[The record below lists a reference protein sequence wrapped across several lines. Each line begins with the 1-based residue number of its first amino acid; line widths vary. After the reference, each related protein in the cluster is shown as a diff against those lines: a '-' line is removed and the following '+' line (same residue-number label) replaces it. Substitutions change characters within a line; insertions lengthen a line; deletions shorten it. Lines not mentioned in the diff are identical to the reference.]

1 MATIYQNPT
10 LKTRPDA
17 PGGEQRSYDGY
28 IEPDTRVP
36 PKARP
41 VFEEVS
47 VNGVVIPEA
56 DILAEAQNHPAANPG
71 EAVQAAA
78 RALAIRQLLLQEA
91 RRLGIGDVEL
101 EEENGK
107 PETPD
112 DARIRVLMEREV
124 QVPSAMDDECRRFF
138 EHNRAKFRSA
148 PLYEVRHILLAA
160 HEDDR
165 SAREAARKTAQGLC
179 DALNADPSGF
189 ANAAAEYS
197 ACMSSG
203 EGGRLGQ
210 VSRGETVAEFEAALE
225 EMAEGEISK
234 APVAT
239 RFGFHVIALDQAI
252 PGKDLPFDH
261 VRGRIEAWLEA
272 ASWSRAVSQ
281 YIGIL
286 ASQAKISGVS
296 FDQTEGPLVQ

>member
-10 LKTRPDA
+10 LKTHPEA
-17 PGGEQRSYDGY
+17 PGGQQKSYDGY
-28 IEPDTRVP
+28 VEPDTRIP

-41 VFEEVS
+41 VFDEVS
-47 VNGVVIPEA
+47 VNGVTIPET

-78 RALAIRQLLLQEA
+78 RALVIRELLLQEA
-91 RRLGIGDVEL
+91 RSQGIGDVPL
-101 EEENGK
+101 EEEGGR
-107 PETPD
+107 PETAD
-112 DARIRVLMEREV
+112 DARIRVLMEHEV
-124 QVPSAMDDECRRFF
+124 QAPSATEDECRRFY
-138 EHNRAKFRSA
+138 EHNREKFQSA

-165 SAREAARKTAQGLC
+165 SARDAARKTAQGLC
-179 DALNADPSGF
+179 DALNADPAGF
-189 ANAAAEYS
+189 ANAAAEFS

-210 VSRGETVAEFEAALE
+210 VSRGETVTEFEAALE
-225 EMAEGEISK
+225 EMAEGEISA

-239 RFGFHVIALDQAI
+239 RFGFHVIALDRAI
-252 PGKDLPFDH
+252 PAKDLPFEH
-261 VRGRIEAWLEA
+261 VHERIAAWLEA

-281 YIGIL
+281 YIGII

>member
-10 LKTRPDA
+10 LKTHPEA
-17 PGGEQRSYDGY
+17 PGGPQRSYDGY
-28 IEPDTRVP
+28 VEPDTRIP

-41 VFEEVS
+41 VFDEVS
-47 VNGVVIPEA
+47 VNGVTIAEA

-71 EAVQAAA
+71 EAVRAAA
-78 RALAIRQLLLQEA
+78 RALVIRELLIQEA
-91 RRLGIGDVEL
+91 RRQGIDDVEL
-101 EEENGK
+101 DEDDGRT
-107 PETPD
+107 ETPD

-124 QVPSAMDDECRRFF
+124 QTPSASEEECRRFY
-138 EHNRAKFRSA
+138 EHNREKLRSA

-160 HEDDR
+160 REDDAN
-165 SAREAARKTAQGLC
+165 AREAARKTAQGLC
-179 DALNADPSGF
+179 EALSQDPSGF

-239 RFGFHVIALDQAI
+239 RFGFHVIALDRAI
-252 PGKDLPFDH
+252 PGKDLPFDQVH
-261 VRGRIEAWLEA
+261 ERISAWLEA

-286 ASQAKISGVS
+286 ASKATISGVS
-296 FDQTEGPLVQ
+296 FEQTEGPLVQ

>member
-10 LKTRPDA
+10 LTTHPEA
-17 PGGEQRSYDGY
+17 PGGQRSYDGY

-41 VFEEVS
+41 VFEEVR

-71 EAVQAAA
+71 EAVRAAA
-78 RALAIRQLLLQEA
+78 RALAIRELLIQEA
-91 RRLGIGDVEL
+91 RRLGIDEADP
-101 EEENGK
+101 EEEDGRT
-107 PETPD
+107 ETAD

-124 QVPSAMDDECRRFF
+124 QAPSASKDECRRFF
-138 EHNRAKFRSA
+138 EHNREKFRSA
-148 PLYEVRHILLAA
+148 PLYEVRHILLVA
-160 HEDDR
+160 HEDDGN
-165 SAREAARKTAQGLC
+165 AREAARRTAQGLC

-189 ANAAAEYS
+189 ANAAADYS

-210 VSRGETVAEFEAALE
+210 VSRGETVPELEAVLE
-225 EMAEGEISK
+225 EMNEGEISK

-239 RFGFHVIALDQAI
+239 RFGFHVIALDRAI
-252 PGKDLPFDH
+252 PGADLPFDH
-261 VRGRIEAWLEA
+261 AHERISAWLEA

-296 FDQTEGPLVQ
+296 FEQKEGPLVQ

>member
-1 MATIYQNPT
+1 MATIYRNPT
-10 LKTRPDA
+10 LKTHPEEA
-17 PGGEQRSYDGY
+17 GGQQRSYDGY
-28 IEPDTRVP
+28 VEPDTRIP

-41 VFEEVS
+41 VFDEVS
-47 VNGVVIPEA
+47 VNGVVIAEA

-71 EAVQAAA
+71 EAVRAAA
-78 RALAIRQLLLQEA
+78 RALVIRELLLQQA
-91 RRLGIGDVEL
+91 RSQGIGDVET
-101 EEENGK
+101 EEEDGRA
-107 PETPD
+107 ETAD

-124 QVPSAMDDECRRFF
+124 QAPSASEDECRRFY
-138 EHNRAKFRSA
+138 EQNREKFRSA

-160 HEDDR
+160 REDDH

-179 DALNADPSGF
+179 EALNADPSGF

-210 VSRGETVAEFEAALE
+210 VSRGETVQEFEAALDD
-225 EMAEGEISK
+225 MAEGEISR
-234 APVAT
+234 APVGT
-239 RFGFHVIALDQAI
+239 RFGFHVIALDRAI
-252 PGKDLPFDH
+252 PVRDLPFDH
-261 VRGRIEAWLEA
+261 VRERIAAWLEA

-286 ASQAKISGVS
+286 ASQAAISGVS
-296 FDQTEGPLVQ
+296 FEQTEGPLVQ

>member
-10 LKTRPDA
+10 LKPHPETS
-17 PGGEQRSYDGY
+17 GGQQRSYDGY
-28 IEPDTRVP
+28 VEPDTRIP

-41 VFEEVS
+41 VFEDVS

-56 DILAEAQNHPAANPG
+56 DILAEAQNHPAKNPG
-71 EAVQAAA
+71 EAVRAAA
-78 RALAIRQLLLQEA
+78 RALAIRELLLQEA
-91 RRLGIGDVEL
+91 RRQGIDDVDL
-101 EEENGK
+101 EEEDGRA
-107 PETPD
+107 ETQD

-124 QVPSAMDDECRRFF
+124 QAPSASEEECRRFY
-138 EHNRAKFRSA
+138 EHNRERFRSA

-160 HEDDR
+160 HEDDG
-165 SAREAARKTAQGLC
+165 SAREAARRTAQGLC
-179 DALNADPSGF
+179 EALNADPSGF

-225 EMAEGEISK
+225 ELAEGEISK

-239 RFGFHVIALDQAI
+239 RFGFHVIALDRAI

-261 VRGRIEAWLEA
+261 VHERIAAWLEA

-286 ASQAKISGVS
+286 ASNAKISGVS
-296 FDQTEGPLVQ
+296 FEQTEGPLVQ

>member
-1 MATIYQNPT
+1 M
-10 LKTRPDA
+10 
-17 PGGEQRSYDGY
+17 
-28 IEPDTRVP
+28 P

-41 VFEEVS
+41 VFDEAS
-47 VNGVVIPEA
+47 VNGVTIAEA

-78 RALAIRQLLLQEA
+78 RALVIRELLIQEA
-91 RRLGIGDVEL
+91 RRLQIGDVDL
-101 EEENGK
+101 DEEDGRT
-107 PETPD
+107 ETPD

-124 QVPSAMDDECRRFF
+124 PAPSASEEECRRFF

-165 SAREAARKTAQGLC
+165 GARDAARKTAQGLC
-179 DALNADPSGF
+179 EALNADPSGF

-239 RFGFHVIALDQAI
+239 RFGFHVIALDRAI

-261 VRGRIEAWLEA
+261 VHERISAWLEA

-286 ASQAKISGVS
+286 ASNATISGVS
-296 FDQTEGPLVQ
+296 FEQTEGPLVQ